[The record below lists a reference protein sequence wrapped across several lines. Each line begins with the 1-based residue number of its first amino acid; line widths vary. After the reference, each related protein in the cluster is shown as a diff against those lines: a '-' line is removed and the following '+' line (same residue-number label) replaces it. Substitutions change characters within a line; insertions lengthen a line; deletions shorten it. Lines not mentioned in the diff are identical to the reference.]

1 MCDRLVASIFKLSAK
16 WLITLNHTK
25 PEDKAWET
33 EESAYTIFGSD
44 NQMEI
49 LIS

>member
-1 MCDRLVASIFKLSAK
+1 MIDYLKP
-16 WLITLNHTK
+16 HQ

-33 EESAYTIFGSD
+33 EESAYTVFGSD